1 MFSDLHLSVWAY
13 GYLFY
18 SMCYNP
24 KLQLFII
31 CRNHSHFDHW
41 ELLLVGSFAYSTCL
55 HHILFEKDLLSGT
68 MQCPS
73 LILFSLPHSWD
84 WPLLWRILVPFCL
97 ENNIY
102 KSRSGLLGVLIPGRV
117 SLLPNPSLNRGRNIC
132 MYTNSCIQTHQFF
145 FLWLYSF

>member
-1 MFSDLHLSVWAY
+1 MGIYFILCVIIQNYNYLLFVEIILTLTIESFFWLGPLLIQHAY
-13 GYLFY
+13 ITSYLRSY
-18 SMCYNP
+18 
-24 KLQLFII
+24 
-31 CRNHSHFDHW
+31 
-41 ELLLVGSFAYSTCL
+41 
-55 HHILFEKDLLSGT
+55 LLSGT

-145 FLWLYSF
+145 FLWLCSF